1 MAAPILNLST
11 LNGSNGFRINGIA
24 ANDQSGRSI
33 SSAGDVNGDGIDDLI
48 IGAYGADPNGSYS
61 GQSYVVF
68 GSRSGFAADF
78 VPSALNGSNGFRING
93 IATFDFSGRS
103 VSSAGDVNGD
113 GIDDLIIGATDA
125 DPNGSY
131 SGQSY
136 VVFGSRSGFAADLN
150 LSTLNG
156 SNGFRINGIA
166 AGDSSG
172 RSVSS
177 AGDVNGDGIDDLIIG
192 ANGAAPNGRP
202 SSGQSY
208 VVFGSRSGFGSALN
222 LSTLNGSNGFRINGI
237 AANDYSGRS
246 VSSAGDVNGDGL
258 ADLIIGAARAAPNGS
273 YSGQSYVVFG
283 SRSGF
288 VPDFN
293 LSALNGSNGF
303 RINGIAADD
312 RSGVSVSSAGDVN
325 GDGIG
330 DLIIGAARADP
341 NGSASG
347 QSYVVFGSRSGFGA
361 DLNLSTLNG
370 SNGFRINGIAASD
383 YSGVSVSSAGDVNG
397 DGIDDLIIGASGA
410 DPNGSYSGQSYVV
423 FGSRSGFGADLNLS
437 TLNGSNGFRINGI
450 AASDFSGGSVSS
462 AGDVNGDGIDDLII
476 GATSADPNGS
486 SSGQSYVVFGVAGDL
501 AGLTLTPPTADASGV
516 TLGSINADLN
526 TGVLTLNFTPRA
538 VTRSIS
544 GFTNVL
550 GTALNDTIIGNT
562 VANTLTGNGGN
573 DAIAGAG
580 GNDVITGGAG
590 NDSLQGGADNDLY
603 LFDATTALGS
613 DILNDAL
620 GVNAIDFSATAT
632 QNITLDLRLT
642 TAQTVNSNLTL
653 TLGSAVDI
661 TNVTG
666 GGGGDRLFGN
676 ALNNSLV
683 GNSGD
688 DLLSGGVGADSLT
701 GGAGGDRFL
710 FSQTGRFNRTQ
721 IGIDSITDFTRRQD
735 KIVLDRATFK
745 GLKTIELATVKNVAQ
760 AQKSI
765 AKLTYVRKTGALFF
779 NANGSQNG
787 FGKGGQFADLANGLN
802 LKANDIILGSASI
815 Q

>member
-192 ANGAAPNGRP
+192 ANGAAPNGTR
-202 SSGQSY
+202 SGQSY
-208 VVFGSRSGFGSALN
+208 VVFSSRSGFGSALN

-312 RSGVSVSSAGDVN
+312 RSGGSVSSAGDVN

-341 NGSASG
+341 NGSA
-347 QSYVVFGSRSGFGA
+347 
-361 DLNLSTLNG
+361 
-370 SNGFRINGIAASD
+370 
-383 YSGVSVSSAGDVNG
+383 
-397 DGIDDLIIGASGA
+397 
-410 DPNGSYSGQSYVV
+410 SGQSYVV

-538 VTRSIS
+538 VTRSLT
-544 GFTNVL
+544 GFTNVI
-550 GTALNDTIIGNT
+550 GTSLDDTITGDA

-573 DAIAGAG
+573 DAIAGNG

-590 NDSLQGGADNDLY
+590 NDSLQGGADGDLY

-613 DILNDAL
+613 DLLSDAL

-642 TAQTVNSNLTL
+642 TAQTVNSALTL

-688 DLLSGGVGADSLT
+688 DLLSGGVGADILT
-701 GGAGGDRFL
+701 GGLGRDRFL
-710 FSQTGRFNRTQ
+710 FSQTGRFNRNQ

-745 GLKTIELATVKNVAQ
+745 GLRKIELATVKNVAQ
-760 AQKSI
+760 AQRST

-802 LKANDIILGSASI
+802 LKATDIILGSATTI
-815 Q
+815 

>member
-24 ANDQSGRSI
+24 A
-33 SSAGDVNGDGIDDLI
+33 GD
-48 IGAYGADPNGSYS
+48 
-61 GQSYVVF
+61 
-68 GSRSGFAADF
+68 R
-78 VPSALNGSNGFRING
+78 
-93 IATFDFSGRS
+93 SGRS

-113 GIDDLIIGATDA
+113 GIDDLIIGAFYA
-125 DPNGSY
+125 DPNGLS

-136 VVFGSRSGFAADLN
+136 VVFGSRSGFVPDFVPSA
-150 LSTLNG
+150 LNG
-156 SNGFRINGIA
+156 INGFRINGIA
-166 AGDSSG
+166 SGDYSGRSVSSAGDMNGDGLDDLIIGADRASPNGSLSG
-172 RSVSS
+172 QSYVVFGSRSGFVPDFNLSMLNGINGFRINGIAEQDVSGGSVSS

-192 ANGAAPNGRP
+192 ASGADPNG
-202 SSGQSY
+202 
-208 VVFGSRSGFGSALN
+208 
-222 LSTLNGSNGFRINGI
+222 
-237 AANDYSGRS
+237 YS
-246 VSSAGDVNGDGL
+246 
-258 ADLIIGAARAAPNGS
+258 
-273 YSGQSYVVFG
+273 SGQSYVVFG

-303 RINGIAADD
+303 RVNGIAA
-312 RSGVSVSSAGDVN
+312 G
-325 GDGIG
+325 
-330 DLIIGAARADP
+330 
-341 NGSASG
+341 
-347 QSYVVFGSRSGFGA
+347 
-361 DLNLSTLNG
+361 
-370 SNGFRINGIAASD
+370 D
-383 YSGVSVSSAGDVNG
+383 YSGRSVSSAGDVNG
-397 DGIDDLIIGASGA
+397 DGIDDLIIGAYRA
-410 DPNGSYSGQSYVV
+410 DPNG
-423 FGSRSGFGADLNLS
+423 N
-437 TLNGSNGFRINGI
+437 
-450 AASDFSGGSVSS
+450 
-462 AGDVNGDGIDDLII
+462 
-476 GATSADPNGS
+476 

-590 NDSLQGGADNDLY
+590 NDSLQGGADDDLY

-613 DILNDAL
+613 DLLSDAL

-642 TAQTVNSNLTL
+642 TAQTVSSTLTL

-745 GLKTIELATVKNVAQ
+745 GLRKIESATVKNVAQ
-760 AQKSI
+760 AQRST
-765 AKLTYVRKTGALFF
+765 AKLTYIRKTGALFF

-802 LKANDIILGSASI
+802 LKATDIILGSATTI
-815 Q
+815 

>member
-24 ANDQSGRSI
+24 AGDYSGRDV

-48 IGAYGADPNGSYS
+48 IGAYAADPNGSYS

-68 GSRSGFAADF
+68 GSRSGFG
-78 VPSALNGSNGFRING
+78 SA
-93 IATFDFSGRS
+93 
-103 VSSAGDVNGD
+103 
-113 GIDDLIIGATDA
+113 
-125 DPNGSY
+125 
-131 SGQSY
+131 
-136 VVFGSRSGFAADLN
+136 LN

-166 AGDSSG
+166 ADDSSG
-172 RSVSS
+172 VSVSS
-177 AGDVNGDGIDDLIIG
+177 AGDVNGDGIGDLIIG
-192 ANGAAPNGRP
+192 ARSADPNGT

-237 AANDYSGRS
+237 AARDFSGRS

-258 ADLIIGAARAAPNGS
+258 ADLIIGAFGADPNGTR
-273 YSGQSYVVFG
+273 SGQSYVVFG

-312 RSGVSVSSAGDVN
+312 
-325 GDGIG
+325 
-330 DLIIGAARADP
+330 
-341 NGSASG
+341 
-347 QSYVVFGSRSGFGA
+347 
-361 DLNLSTLNG
+361 
-370 SNGFRINGIAASD
+370 
-383 YSGVSVSSAGDVNG
+383 YSGRSVSSAGDVNG
-397 DGIDDLIIGASGA
+397 DGIDDLIIGAYAA
-410 DPNGSYSGQSYVV
+410 DPNGNLSGQSYVV
-423 FGSRSGFGADLNLS
+423 FGSRSGFAADFVPS
-437 TLNGSNGFRINGI
+437 ALNGSNGFRINGI
-450 AASDFSGGSVSS
+450 AAYDGSGGSVSS

-476 GATSADPNGS
+476 GADRADPNGSFSGQSYVVFGSRSGFVPDFNLSALNGSNGFRINGIAAYDGSGGSVSSAGDVNGDGIDDLIIGAGDADPNGNNSGQSYVVFGSRSSFAPDLNLSTLNGSNGFRINGIAERDYSGRSVSSAGDVNGDGIDDLIIGAYAADPNGS
-486 SSGQSYVVFGVAGDL
+486 SSGQSYVVFGVAGDI

-516 TLGSINADLN
+516 TLGAVNADLN
-526 TGVLTLNFTPRA
+526 AGTLILNFTPRA
-538 VTRSIS
+538 VRRSLT
-544 GFTNVL
+544 GFTNVI
-550 GTALNDTIIGNT
+550 GTSLDDTITGDA

-590 NDSLQGGADNDLY
+590 NDSLQGGADDDLY

-613 DILNDAL
+613 DLLSDAL

-642 TAQTVNSNLTL
+642 TAQTVSSTLTL

-688 DLLSGGVGADSLT
+688 DLLSGGVGADILT

-745 GLKTIELATVKNVAQ
+745 GLKTIDLATVKNVAQ
-760 AQKSI
+760 AQKST
-765 AKLTYVRKTGALFF
+765 AKLTYIRKTGALFF

-815 Q
+815 S